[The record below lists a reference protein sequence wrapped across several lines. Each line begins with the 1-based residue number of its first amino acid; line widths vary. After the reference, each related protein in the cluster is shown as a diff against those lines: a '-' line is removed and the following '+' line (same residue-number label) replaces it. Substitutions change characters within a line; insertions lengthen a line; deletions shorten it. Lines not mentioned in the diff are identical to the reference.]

1 MEATSPYAERKR
13 ELEDRIKAFE
23 AEKARLTTEIAALK
37 EKLEALQLQRK
48 ANTLEGEVS
57 ALRAE
62 KTTLEEEVAHYTS
75 QEQPTVET
83 ASVASE
89 APQIQA
95 SAN

>member
-1 MEATSPYAERKR
+1 MEATSPYAERKQ
-13 ELEDRIKAFE
+13 ELEERIKAFE
-23 AEKARLTTEIAALK
+23 AEKTRLTAEVAALK
-37 EKLEALQLQRK
+37 EKLETLQLQRK
-48 ANTLEGEVS
+48 ANTLEGEVA

-83 ASVASE
+83 AAPE

-95 SAN
+95 STN